1 VKIIVA
7 EDDRAVRELVEF
19 KLSSAG
25 HDVRLEEDGQAAL
38 DAIRS
43 DRPDVVVLDWMMPN
57 LTGIEVCEAI
67 RADPELAGLPVL
79 LLTARAQ
86 EADMERGKAAG
97 VDEYLVKPFS
107 PKDLLERVEK
117 LVRNR

>member
-1 VKIIVA
+1 MRILVA

-25 HDVRLEEDGQAAL
+25 HDVQLVEDGQAAL
-38 DAIRS
+38 DAVRAS
-43 DRPDVVVLDWMMPN
+43 RPDVVVLDWMMPN

-67 RADPELAGLPVL
+67 RADDSLSDLPVL

-86 EADMERGKAAG
+86 EADVERGRAAG
-97 VDEYLVKPFS
+97 ADDYLVKPFS
-107 PKDLLERVEK
+107 PNDLLSRVEA
-117 LVRNR
+117 LGS